1 MKITVKHDFTQET
14 AIDCAEN
21 IFKNLS
27 EKFKDEFSNLKQE
40 RKGNNIDFSF
50 KIRGMSISGKM
61 IITEN
66 EVSVES
72 KLPFA
77 ARMFQGM
84 IENKIKENADEMMA
98 ECKTKLNK

>member
-1 MKITVKHDFTQET
+1 MKVTVEHNFTQET

-27 EKFKDEFSNLKQE
+27 KKFKDEFSNLQQTRNDNE
-40 RKGNNIDFSF
+40 ISFSF
-50 KIRGMSISGKM
+50 KIRGMNVSGKM
-61 IITEN
+61 TITEN
-66 EVSVES
+66 DVTVES

-84 IENKIKENADEMMA
+84 IENKIKENAEKMMA
-98 ECKTKLNK
+98 ECEKNN

>member
-1 MKITVKHDFTQET
+1 MKVTVEHDFTQDT

-40 RKGNNIDFSF
+40 RNGNIIDFSF
-50 KIRGMSISGKM
+50 KIRGMNISGKM
-61 IITEN
+61 TITEN

-72 KLPFA
+72 RLPFA

-84 IENKIKENADEMMA
+84 IENKIKENAEEMMA
-98 ECKTKLNK
+98 ECNKTNS

>member
-1 MKITVKHDFTQET
+1 MKVTVKHNFTQET

-40 RKGNNIDFSF
+40 RNGNIISFSF
-50 KIRGMSISGKM
+50 RIKGMNVSGDMTISEDKV
-61 IITEN
+61 T
-66 EVSVES
+66 VES

-77 ARMFQGM
+77 ARMFQGL
-84 IENKIKENADEMMA
+84 IENKIKENAEEMMA
-98 ECKTKLNK
+98 NCKN

>member
-1 MKITVKHDFTQET
+1 MKVTVEHNFTQET

-27 EKFKDEFSNLKQE
+27 EKFKDEFSNLQQTRNDNE
-40 RKGNNIDFSF
+40 ISFSF
-50 KIRGMSISGKM
+50 KIRGMNVSGKM
-61 IITEN
+61 TITEN
-66 EVSVES
+66 DVTVES

-84 IENKIKENADEMMA
+84 IENKIKENAEKMMA
-98 ECKTKLNK
+98 ECEKNN